1 MVRPETGMV
10 DRETQWRD
18 QRSELPPPKVLVI
31 PSYETHSMEGGVNQG
46 CREGGDLPT
55 PLASTQPA
63 RALGSCHLWP
73 ENSPSTER
81 CLKIESWGGEHE
93 SLTRDGEQ
101 WSWAKLGVGETE

>member
-1 MVRPETGMV
+1 
-10 DRETQWRD
+10 
-18 QRSELPPPKVLVI
+18 
-31 PSYETHSMEGGVNQG
+31 MEGGGDQG

-81 CLKIESWGGEHE
+81 CLKIESGRGEFGGARILNKRWGAVVLGKA
-93 SLTRDGEQ
+93 G
-101 WSWAKLGVGETE
+101 SWGDWEEERVREP